1 MNLKG
6 TAWSRTKCIERG
18 SELKIL
24 KILILDKNIQ
34 NLNYRTNRQKSSWSL
49 YKSRLKQALPFARCS
64 S

>member
-49 YKSRLKQALPFARCS
+49 YKSRLKQARPFARWS